1 MKSRIFLPFAVIGFA
16 AGLLAVSG
24 CKSSVNS
31 VENAQ
36 KTGQRQMI
44 SDQRVITDR
53 GLAKKVSIVGVNQVT
68 TPGGFLKVQIELLNT
83 TRSPQRFSYRFE
95 WFDAT
100 GMLISSPAAPA
111 FPDQIDGGE
120 DKFITGQSPTP
131 VCKDFRVKFL
141 GNTN

>member
-1 MKSRIFLPFAVIGFA
+1 MKTRIFLPLVAAVTA

-24 CKSSVNS
+24 CKTSVNS

-36 KTGQRQMI
+36 KTGQRQMVT
-44 SDQRVITDR
+44 DQRVVTDR

-68 TPGGFLKVQIELLNT
+68 TAGGFLKVQIELLNT

-95 WFDAT
+95 WFDAN

-120 DKFITGQSPTP
+120 DKFITGLAPTP
-131 VCKDFRVKFL
+131 ASKDFRVKFIE
-141 GNTN
+141 NIN